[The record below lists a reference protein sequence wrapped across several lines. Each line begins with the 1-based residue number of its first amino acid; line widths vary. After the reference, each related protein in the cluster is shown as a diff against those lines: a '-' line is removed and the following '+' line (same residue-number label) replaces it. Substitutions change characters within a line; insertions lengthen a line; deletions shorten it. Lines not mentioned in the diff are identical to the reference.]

1 MNLSSRSA
9 VVSKR
14 KYELGKVTV
23 VLDVADIA
31 RKDVNLD
38 CIVWLRFP
46 YIASSRRLSH
56 VFSGNPIQVIL
67 IFVFSLFST
76 QSTAFLSILLYCN
89 LFLLLNP
96 SISASIQRDIGID
109 NEVNNTNSY

>member
-38 CIVWLRFP
+38 CIV
-46 YIASSRRLSH
+46 
-56 VFSGNPIQVIL
+56 
-67 IFVFSLFST
+67 
-76 QSTAFLSILLYCN
+76 
-89 LFLLLNP
+89 
-96 SISASIQRDIGID
+96 
-109 NEVNNTNSY
+109 